1 MEDGGGY
8 QSEVRLN
15 IYIFALEIFDTCCQI
30 SQLFTIGR
38 DKFHA
43 QTLNVKRQSSITELR
58 LMFQESCGS
67 ESGSRGQGPIRGQE
81 ARLGVYSSQDSL
93 PDSPYSSQS
102 LDSHASNGHGEL
114 SSIVGGLRRILC
126 FSSIMQHALL
136 LLGKVRMSY
145 NFVNFLMNYL
155 EIFKYFQS
163 VQTNS
168 KCSILNSY
176 WVSAWVHFH

>member
-1 MEDGGGY
+1 M
-8 QSEVRLN
+8 LN
-15 IYIFALEIFDTCCQI
+15 DKVQKKRFAEP
-30 SQLFTIGR
+30 
-38 DKFHA
+38 
-43 QTLNVKRQSSITELR
+43 R

-114 SSIVGGLRRILC
+114 SMSSFHAGLRRILC
-126 FSSIMQHALL
+126 SSSIMQHALL
-136 LLGKVRMSY
+136 LLGKVWMSH

-155 EIFKYFQS
+155 EIQSTLKRLNNFK
-163 VQTNS
+163 
-168 KCSILNSY
+168 L
-176 WVSAWVHFH
+176 

>member
-1 MEDGGGY
+1 M
-8 QSEVRLN
+8 LN
-15 IYIFALEIFDTCCQI
+15 DKV
-30 SQLFTIGR
+30 QL
-38 DKFHA
+38 
-43 QTLNVKRQSSITELR
+43 LELR

-114 SSIVGGLRRILC
+114 SSIDDAGLRRILC

-136 LLGKVRMSY
+136 LLGKVRMSH

-155 EIFKYFQS
+155 EILKYF
-163 VQTNS
+163 
-168 KCSILNSY
+168 
-176 WVSAWVHFH
+176 